1 MRGLRLE
8 PERVR
13 VTTRGEVLVT
23 IHGQGFGRLRVG
35 GERRWVSGRFSQ
47 SFVLSKRERSVAIE
61 ARWLF
66 GRQSFS
72 LALEPGFDVRAP
84 RLTPAA
90 FRDPA
95 DSERAAVAA
104 PRVRAP
110 RFLPL
115 SIPREIALRVRR
127 RLLAFERSG
136 AIAVERDTGA

>member
-35 GERRWVSGRFSQ
+35 SERRWVSGRFSQ
-47 SFVLSKRERSVAIE
+47 CFVLSKRSRSVTIE

-66 GRQSFS
+66 GRHSWS

-84 RLTPAA
+84 RLVPAA

-95 DSERAAVAA
+95 DPERAAVAV
-104 PRVRAP
+104 PRVLAP

-115 SIPREIALRVRR
+115 FIPREIAQRVRA
-127 RLLAFERSG
+127 RLLALERSG
-136 AIAVERDTGA
+136 AAAVERETGA